1 LARSLLRDPARAPL
15 GRPRAGRALRA
26 VAAAGLAVAVAAL
39 FASGARSGEVRVERV
54 TPIAPSAAVGAG
66 ALPAGTVQPFRPAD
80 ALPDAS
86 FQNACAP
93 EDPAPAGR
101 LPRSAEALRRVLGP
115 DFRVARRGTWLVASD
130 LPEADWTLLVDAVL
144 PCCRQSLARDF
155 FRTAPTGTILLFVF
169 RDTGSYEAGLRRV
182 FRMAPVSPY
191 GHYAHAG
198 GYLAVNWETGP
209 GTLVHELTHALMA
222 PDFPEAPIWIA
233 EGIASLYEQSRVEGE
248 TLKGEAN
255 WRLPELRAALGS
267 GSLPPLTGLLTM
279 DVTAF
284 RARRESLHYAMSRY
298 FCKYMEEKGLLRP
311 VYRAFRDGYDRDPT
325 GRLFVEEAFGQ
336 DLETIEAGWRAWLDT
351 QTWD

>member
-1 LARSLLRDPARAPL
+1 MTFGALLLL
-15 GRPRAGRALRA
+15 G
-26 VAAAGLAVAVAAL
+26 AGLAP
-39 FASGARSGEVRVERV
+39 GGEVRLERV
-54 TPIAPSAAVGAG
+54 TPILPAPERAG
-66 ALPAGTVQPFRPAD
+66 ALPAGTVQPFRARD
-80 ALPDAS
+80 ALPEVS

-93 EDPAPAGR
+93 LSVLPDRA
-101 LPRSAEALRRVLGP
+101 LPRTVEGLRRHLGEG
-115 DFRVARRGTWLVASD
+115 FHVARQGSWLLASD
-130 LPEADWTLLVDAVL
+130 LPEAEWSLLVEAVL
-144 PCCRQSLARDF
+144 PCSRECLAKDF
-155 FRTAPTGTILLFVF
+155 FQTAPRQTILIFVF
-169 RDTGSYEAGLRRV
+169 RDTRSYEAGLRRV

-198 GYLAVNWETGP
+198 GYLVVNWETGP

-255 WRLPELRAALGS
+255 WRLPELRAALEAGH
-267 GSLPPLTGLLTM
+267 LPPLTGLLTM
-279 DVTAF
+279 DVSAF

-298 FCKYMEEKGLLRP
+298 FCKYMEERGLLRP

-325 GRLFVEEAFGQ
+325 GRLFVEEAFGA
-336 DLETIEAGWRAWLDT
+336 DLPAIEAGWHAWLAT